1 MTCHWGCNKSNT
13 TDVTNGAGTSY
24 PSGVSEFT
32 SVLVGVHVAPSF
44 LCSVLYIIVCPFV
57 LFLFAIVLSV
67 LLFTA
72 SDYLFGILS
81 LLFWISL
88 YYIWELWLQG
98 NAVAHWL
105 YRVAHLC
112 LRSKCFAQYYLC
124 FWIVHYCLSFRFSL
138 TKL

>member
-81 LLFWISL
+81 LLF
-88 YYIWELWLQG
+88 
-98 NAVAHWL
+98 
-105 YRVAHLC
+105 
-112 LRSKCFAQYYLC
+112 
-124 FWIVHYCLSFRFSL
+124 
-138 TKL
+138 